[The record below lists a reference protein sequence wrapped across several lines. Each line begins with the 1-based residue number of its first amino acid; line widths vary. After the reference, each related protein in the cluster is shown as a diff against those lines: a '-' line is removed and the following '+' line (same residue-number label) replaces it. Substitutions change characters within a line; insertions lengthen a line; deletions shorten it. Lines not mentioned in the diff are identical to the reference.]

1 MARGIPF
8 SRGTVTAIVVARG
21 MTPQLGWLL
30 YAQTGQS
37 PVVDNLIVCDVRAP
51 RTSPLASGQVVVA
64 EDLPENALLVSVGR
78 ARNISDALAKATKDH
93 SALQLITASD
103 WLWILHDDCLPAD
116 TCLEGQLAA
125 TEAGASIGAVTPKV
139 FRADGTL
146 AEVGIHATASGRRV
160 PLVLDG
166 EIDQGQYDGVTDVL
180 AGGSAGLLVASSA
193 FNQVG
198 GLDRAL
204 GPYNEGLELC
214 WRLHR
219 AGHRVVAAPKAHLT
233 HLQVSSPQNLRRA
246 SALRARRSS
255 EFYFATLIANPL
267 LLIVQALL
275 SLLWIPLSCLAL
287 LLSARPRAAYARFFA
302 WLGLFAHIP
311 HIVAARA
318 RHARCASQPRSSLRP
333 LLTGRFDA
341 SRIRRTHRSAHVIE
355 EQASWKDSLLE
366 RRSNDL
372 TTRVVT
378 TLALFLLSLWVYRSD
393 LGSVNGGAWLN
404 LPDRFA
410 DLWTYAW
417 SGWLP
422 SGDGSAHAV
431 DPLVQL
437 LSVVSAPLALLGIA
451 PTVLLYVF
459 LVLSPAWA
467 AWNMDVLSMRL
478 TSSRSLRVAL
488 MCLWASLPS
497 ALFAMTSGRLASLA
511 VHVFM
516 PLWVALLLSLPRD
529 RHVIVR
535 RRWTCAAIVGLII
548 TAAYPLL
555 GVCALVLFSR
565 NLNRATAT
573 LPALLL
579 CLPFFVDAIAWRA
592 WPAILAPAEAA
603 VSYERAPLGLGAW
616 GIPEASSAAW
626 LGICVLLL
634 LCLWLVT
641 LLSVG
646 RFLLHSRGSSFF
658 PASLP
663 TLVGIALVS
672 GVGALALSYVPV
684 DSVNNLHFA
693 WGGPLLSVQALALI
707 CASLL
712 CAKGTENEGKIVRAG
727 WKLVAC
733 IGLIPLLFMAANPWF
748 EVLPSAQWS
757 ARSTSEQIPLVSR
770 YAQNSSREARVLVLN
785 VGADGDLDARI
796 WRGAGSQW
804 TEHSTVA
811 SWVALHDRM
820 NNTSDPARVELG
832 ETIATLVSFPDDSS
846 SKRLA
851 LHGVDT
857 IIVHSQGPAA
867 SSITQTLDRAPGIEK
882 IGETEA
888 GSAWRVRP
896 DGRKPARLC
905 LASGSVDSQC
915 EELASGV
922 IGARTH
928 VSGPGVLRLAER
940 QNSHWVATLNGQHLD
955 QIEATNQWGTAFSL
969 PSEGELVLNYRSN
982 WVLAWK
988 TGCAL
993 TAAVMLCGLLR
1004 GRKDVVD
1011 DGE

>member
-8 SRGTVTAIVVARG
+8 SRGTVAAIVVARG
-21 MTPQLGWLL
+21 MSPELRSLL
-30 YAQTGQS
+30 DALAAQS
-37 PVVDNLIVCDVRAP
+37 RAVNHLIVCDVRAP

-64 EDLPENALLVSVGR
+64 EDLPDNALLISVGR
-78 ARNISDALAKATKDH
+78 ARNISDALAQASKDH
-93 SALQLITASD
+93 AASQVITASD

-116 TCLEGQLAA
+116 TCLEEQLAA

-233 HLQVSSPQNLRRA
+233 HQQVSSPQNLRRA
-246 SALRARRSS
+246 SALLARRSS

-267 LLIVQALL
+267 LLVVQALL

-355 EQASWKDSLLE
+355 EQASWKDSVLE

-404 LPDRFA
+404 LPDRFL
-410 DLWTYAW
+410 DLWSYAW

-437 LSVVSAPLALLGIA
+437 LSVVSASLALLGIA

-573 LPALLL
+573 FPALLL

-592 WPAILAPAEAA
+592 WPALLAPAEAA
-603 VSYERAPLGLGAW
+603 ASYERAPFGLGAW
-616 GIPEASSAAW
+616 GIPAASSAAW

-646 RFLLHSRGSSFF
+646 RFLLNSRGSSFF

-663 TLVGIALVS
+663 ALVGIALVS

-684 DSVNNLHFA
+684 DSANNLHFA

-712 CAKGTENEGKIVRAG
+712 CAKGTENEGRTVRAG
-727 WKLVAC
+727 WKLLAC
-733 IGLIPLLFMAANPWF
+733 IGLIPLLFMAANPWL

-785 VGADGDLDARI
+785 LGADGDLDARI

-811 SWVALHDRM
+811 AWVVLHDRM

-832 ETIATLVSFPDDSS
+832 ETIATLVSFPDDSA

-905 LASGSVDSQC
+905 LASESADSQC

-955 QIEATNQWGTAFSL
+955 QTEATNQWGTAFLL

>member
-8 SRGTVTAIVVARG
+8 SRGTVAAIVVARG
-21 MTPQLGWLL
+21 MSPELRSLL
-30 YAQTGQS
+30 DALAAQS
-37 PVVDNLIVCDVRAP
+37 RVVDHLIVCDVRAR
-51 RTSPLASGQVVVA
+51 RTSPLTSGQVVVA
-64 EDLPENALLVSVGR
+64 EDLPDNALLISVGR
-78 ARNISDALAKATKDH
+78 ARNISDALAKASKDH
-93 SALQLITASD
+93 AASQLITASD

-116 TCLEGQLAA
+116 TCLEEQLAA

-180 AGGSAGLLVASSA
+180 AGGSSGLLVASSA

-267 LLIVQALL
+267 LLIVQALV

-378 TLALFLLSLWVYRSD
+378 TLALFLLSLWVYRYD

-478 TSSRSLRVAL
+478 TSKRSLRVAL

-555 GVCALVLFSR
+555 GVCAFVLFSR

-573 LPALLL
+573 FPALLL
-579 CLPFFVDAIAWRA
+579 CLPFFVDAIFWRA
-592 WPAILAPAEAA
+592 WPALLAPAEAA
-603 VSYERAPLGLGAW
+603 ASYERAPFGLGAW
-616 GIPEASSAAW
+616 GIPAASSAAW

-641 LLSVG
+641 LLSFG
-646 RFLLHSRGSSFF
+646 RFLLHSRGFSFF

-663 TLVGIALVS
+663 ALVGIALVS
-672 GVGALALSYVPV
+672 GVGALALSYAPV
-684 DSVNNLHFA
+684 DSANNLHFA

-712 CAKGTENEGKIVRAG
+712 CVKGTENEGKIVRAG

-733 IGLIPLLFMAANPWF
+733 VGLIPLLFMAANPWL
-748 EVLPSAQWS
+748 EVPPSAQWS

-804 TEHSTVA
+804 TEHSAVA
-811 SWVALHDRM
+811 SWVVLHDRM
-820 NNTSDPARVELG
+820 NNTSDPARVEFG
-832 ETIATLVSFPDDSS
+832 ETIATLVSFPDDSA

-857 IIVHSQGPAA
+857 IIVRSRGPAA

-905 LASGSVDSQC
+905 LASESADSQC

-955 QIEATNQWGTAFSL
+955 QTEATNQWGTAFSL
-969 PSEGELVLNYRSN
+969 PSEGQLVLNYRSN

-993 TAAVMLCGLLR
+993 TAAVMLGGLLR

-1011 DGE
+1011 GGE

>member
-21 MTPQLGWLL
+21 MTPELRSLL
-30 YAQTGQS
+30 DALAAQS
-37 PVVDNLIVCDVRAP
+37 RVVDHLIVCDVRAP

-64 EDLPENALLVSVGR
+64 EDLPDNALLISVGR
-78 ARNISDALAKATKDH
+78 ARNISDALAKASKDH
-93 SALQLITASD
+93 ASSQVITASD

-116 TCLEGQLAA
+116 TCLEEQLAA

-139 FRADGTL
+139 FRADATL

-233 HLQVSSPQNLRRA
+233 HQQVSSPQNLRRA

-255 EFYFATLIANPL
+255 EFYFAALIANPL
-267 LLIVQALL
+267 LLIVQALV

-372 TTRVVT
+372 TPRVVT
-378 TLALFLLSLWVYRSD
+378 TLALFFLSLWVYRSD

-437 LSVVSAPLALLGIA
+437 LSVVNAPLALLGIA

-511 VHVFM
+511 VHVFT

-535 RRWTCAAIVGLII
+535 RRWTCAAIVGLIV

-565 NLNRATAT
+565 SLNRATAT
-573 LPALLL
+573 LPGLLL

-592 WPAILAPAEAA
+592 WPALLAPAEAA
-603 VSYERAPLGLGAW
+603 ASYERAPFGLGAW
-616 GIPEASSAAW
+616 GMPAASSATW
-626 LGICVLLL
+626 LGVCALLL
-634 LCLWLVT
+634 LSLWLVT

-663 TLVGIALVS
+663 ALVGIALVS
-672 GVGALALSYVPV
+672 GIGALALSYVPV
-684 DSVNNLHFA
+684 DSAHSPVFA

-707 CASLL
+707 CALLL
-712 CAKGTENEGKIVRAG
+712 CVKDVEKEGKITRTG

-733 IGLIPLLFMAANPWF
+733 VGLIPLLSMAASPWL

-757 ARSTSEQIPLVSR
+757 ARSTGEQVPLVSR

-785 VGADGDLDARI
+785 VGADGDLDARL
-796 WRGAGSQW
+796 WRGAGPQW
-804 TEHSTVA
+804 SEHSSVA

-820 NNTSDPARVELG
+820 NNTSDPARSELG
-832 ETIATLVSFPDDSS
+832 ETIATLVSFPDDSAS
-846 SKRLA
+846 QRLA
-851 LHGVDT
+851 LHGIDT
-857 IIVHSQGPAA
+857 IIVHSGGPAA
-867 SSITQTLDRAPGIEK
+867 PSITQTLDRAPGIEK

-905 LASGSVDSQC
+905 LASESVDSQC

-940 QNSHWVATLNGQHLD
+940 QNSHWVATLNGQRLN
-955 QIEATNQWGTAFSL
+955 QTEATNQWGTAFSL

-982 WVLAWK
+982 WILAWK
-988 TGCAL
+988 AACAL
-993 TAAVMLCGLLR
+993 AAAVMLCGLLR

>member
-8 SRGTVTAIVVARG
+8 SRGTVAAIVVARG
-21 MTPQLGWLL
+21 MSPELRSLL
-30 YAQTGQS
+30 DALAAQS
-37 PVVDNLIVCDVRAP
+37 RVVDHLIVCDVRAP
-51 RTSPLASGQVVVA
+51 RTSPLTSGQVVVA
-64 EDLPENALLVSVGR
+64 EDLPDNALLISVGR
-78 ARNISDALAKATKDH
+78 ARNISDALAKASKDH
-93 SALQLITASD
+93 AASQLITASD

-116 TCLEGQLAA
+116 TCLEEQLAA

-180 AGGSAGLLVASSA
+180 AGGSAGLLVASSV

-198 GLDRAL
+198 GFDRAL

-214 WRLHR
+214 WRIHR

-355 EQASWKDSLLE
+355 EQASWKESLLE

-378 TLALFLLSLWVYRSD
+378 TLALFLLSLWIYRSD

-478 TSSRSLRVAL
+478 TSKRSLRVAL
-488 MCLWASLPS
+488 MCLWATLPS

-535 RRWTCAAIVGLII
+535 RRWTCAAIVGLIL

-565 NLNRATAT
+565 NLNRATST

-592 WPAILAPAEAA
+592 WPALLAPAEAA

-811 SWVALHDRM
+811 SWVVLHDRM
-820 NNTSDPARVELG
+820 NNTSDPARVEFG
-832 ETIATLVSFPDDSS
+832 ETIATLVSFPDDSA

-905 LASGSVDSQC
+905 LASESVDSQC
-915 EELASGV
+915 EELASGA

-940 QNSHWVATLNGQHLD
+940 QNSHWVATLNGQQLE
-955 QIEATNQWGTAFSL
+955 QAEATNQWGTAFSL
-969 PSEGELVLNYRSN
+969 PSEGELVLSYRSN

-988 TGCAL
+988 AACAL
-993 TAAVMLCGLLR
+993 AAAVMLCGLLR

>member
-8 SRGTVTAIVVARG
+8 SRGTVAAIVVARG
-21 MTPQLGWLL
+21 MTPELRSLL
-30 YAQTGQS
+30 DALTAQS
-37 PVVDNLIVCDVRAP
+37 RAVDHLIVCDVRAP

-64 EDLPENALLVSVGR
+64 EDLPENALLISVGR

-93 SALQLITASD
+93 AASQVITASD

-116 TCLEGQLAA
+116 TCLREQLAA
-125 TEAGASIGAVTPKV
+125 TEAGASIAAVTPKV

-180 AGGSAGLLVASSA
+180 AGGSAGLLVASA
-193 FNQVG
+193 VFNQVG
-198 GLDRAL
+198 GFDRAL

-214 WRLHR
+214 WRIHR
-219 AGHRVVAAPKAHLT
+219 AGHRVVAAPNAHLT

-267 LLIVQALL
+267 LLIVQALA

-302 WLGLFAHIP
+302 WMGLFAHIP

-355 EQASWKDSLLE
+355 EQGSWKESLLE

-372 TTRVVT
+372 TPRVVT
-378 TLALFLLSLWVYRSD
+378 SLALVLLSLWIYRSD
-393 LGSVNGGAWLN
+393 LGSINGGAWLN
-404 LPDRFA
+404 LPDRFT

-437 LSVVSAPLALLGIA
+437 LSVLSAPLALFGIA
-451 PTVLLYVF
+451 PTALLYVF

-516 PLWVALLLSLPRD
+516 PLWVALILSLPRD

-535 RRWTCAAIVGLII
+535 RSWTCTAIVGLIV

-565 NLNRATAT
+565 SLSRATAA
-573 LPALLL
+573 LPGLLL
-579 CLPFFVDAIAWRA
+579 CLPFFVDAILWRA
-592 WPAILAPAEAA
+592 WPALLAPAEAA
-603 VSYERAPLGLGAW
+603 ASYERAPFGLGAW
-616 GIPEASSAAW
+616 GMPAASSAAW
-626 LGICVLLL
+626 LCVCALLL
-634 LCLWLVT
+634 LSLWLAT

-658 PASLP
+658 PVSLP
-663 TLVGIALVS
+663 ALVGIALVS
-672 GVGALALSYVPV
+672 GIGALALSYLPV
-684 DSVNNLHFA
+684 DSSNSPVFA

-707 CASLL
+707 CALLL
-712 CAKGTENEGKIVRAG
+712 CVKDVEKERKITRIG

-733 IGLIPLLFMAANPWF
+733 VGLIPLLSMAASPWL

-757 ARSTSEQIPLVSR
+757 ARSTTEQVPLVSR

-785 VGADGDLDARI
+785 VGADGDLDARL
-796 WRGAGSQW
+796 WRGAGPQW
-804 TEHSTVA
+804 SEHSSVA

-820 NNTSDPARVELG
+820 NNTSDPARSELG
-832 ETIATLVSFPDDSS
+832 ETIATLVSFPDDSAS
-846 SKRLA
+846 QRLA

-857 IIVHSQGPAA
+857 IIVHSGGPAA

-905 LASGSVDSQC
+905 LASESVDSQC

-928 VSGPGVLRLAER
+928 VFGPGVLRLAER
-940 QNSHWVATLNGQHLD
+940 QNSHWAATLNGQRLN
-955 QIEATNQWGTAFSL
+955 QTEATNQWGTAFSL

-982 WVLAWK
+982 WILAWK
-988 TGCAL
+988 AACAL
-993 TAAVMLCGLLR
+993 AAAVMLCGLLR

>member
-1 MARGIPF
+1 M
-8 SRGTVTAIVVARG
+8 
-21 MTPQLGWLL
+21 
-30 YAQTGQS
+30 
-37 PVVDNLIVCDVRAP
+37 
-51 RTSPLASGQVVVA
+51 
-64 EDLPENALLVSVGR
+64 
-78 ARNISDALAKATKDH
+78 
-93 SALQLITASD
+93 
-103 WLWILHDDCLPAD
+103 
-116 TCLEGQLAA
+116 
-125 TEAGASIGAVTPKV
+125 
-139 FRADGTL
+139 
-146 AEVGIHATASGRRV
+146 
-160 PLVLDG
+160 
-166 EIDQGQYDGVTDVL
+166 
-180 AGGSAGLLVASSA
+180 
-193 FNQVG
+193 
-198 GLDRAL
+198 
-204 GPYNEGLELC
+204 
-214 WRLHR
+214 
-219 AGHRVVAAPKAHLT
+219 
-233 HLQVSSPQNLRRA
+233 
-246 SALRARRSS
+246 
-255 EFYFATLIANPL
+255 
-267 LLIVQALL
+267 
-275 SLLWIPLSCLAL
+275 
-287 LLSARPRAAYARFFA
+287 
-302 WLGLFAHIP
+302 
-311 HIVAARA
+311 
-318 RHARCASQPRSSLRP
+318 
-333 LLTGRFDA
+333 
-341 SRIRRTHRSAHVIE
+341 
-355 EQASWKDSLLE
+355 
-366 RRSNDL
+366 
-372 TTRVVT
+372 
-378 TLALFLLSLWVYRSD
+378 
-393 LGSVNGGAWLN
+393 
-404 LPDRFA
+404 
-410 DLWTYAW
+410 
-417 SGWLP
+417 
-422 SGDGSAHAV
+422 
-431 DPLVQL
+431 
-437 LSVVSAPLALLGIA
+437 
-451 PTVLLYVF
+451 
-459 LVLSPAWA
+459 
-467 AWNMDVLSMRL
+467 
-478 TSSRSLRVAL
+478 
-488 MCLWASLPS
+488 
-497 ALFAMTSGRLASLA
+497 
-511 VHVFM
+511 
-516 PLWVALLLSLPRD
+516 
-529 RHVIVR
+529 
-535 RRWTCAAIVGLII
+535 
-548 TAAYPLL
+548 
-555 GVCALVLFSR
+555 LFSR

-592 WPAILAPAEAA
+592 WPALLAPAEAA
-603 VSYERAPLGLGAW
+603 ASYERVPFGLGAW
-616 GIPEASSAAW
+616 GIPAASSAAW

-663 TLVGIALVS
+663 ALVGIALVS

-684 DSVNNLHFA
+684 DSANNLHFA

-712 CAKGTENEGKIVRAG
+712 CAKGTENEGRIVRAG

-796 WRGAGSQW
+796 WRGAGPQW

-832 ETIATLVSFPDDSS
+832 ETIATLVSFPDDSA

-905 LASGSVDSQC
+905 LASESADSQC

-955 QIEATNQWGTAFSL
+955 QTEATNQWGTAFSL

-982 WVLAWK
+982 WFRAWK

-993 TAAVMLCGLLR
+993 TAAAMLCGLLR

>member
-8 SRGTVTAIVVARG
+8 SRGTVAAIVVARG
-21 MTPQLGWLL
+21 MSPELRSLL
-30 YAQTGQS
+30 DALAAQS
-37 PVVDNLIVCDVRAP
+37 RVVDHLIVCDVRAP
-51 RTSPLASGQVVVA
+51 RTSPLTSGQVVVA
-64 EDLPENALLVSVGR
+64 EDLPDNSLLISVGR
-78 ARNISDALAKATKDH
+78 ARNISDALAKASKDH
-93 SALQLITASD
+93 AASQVITASD
-103 WLWILHDDCLPAD
+103 WLWILHDDCLPAN
-116 TCLEGQLAA
+116 TCLEEQLAA
-125 TEAGASIGAVTPKV
+125 TEAGASIAAVTPKV

-180 AGGSAGLLVASSA
+180 AGGSAGLLVASSV

-198 GLDRAL
+198 GFDRAL

-214 WRLHR
+214 WRIHR
-219 AGHRVVAAPKAHLT
+219 AGHRVVAAPNAHLT
-233 HLQVSSPQNLRRA
+233 HLQVSSPQNLRRV

-267 LLIVQALL
+267 LLIVQALA

-366 RRSNDL
+366 RRSSDL
-372 TTRVVT
+372 APRVVT
-378 TLALFLLSLWVYRSD
+378 SLALFLLSLWIYRSD
-393 LGSVNGGAWLN
+393 LGSINGGAWLN
-404 LPDRFA
+404 LPDRFT

-437 LSVVSAPLALLGIA
+437 LSVLSAPLALFGIA

-459 LVLSPAWA
+459 LILSPAWA

-497 ALFAMTSGRLASLA
+497 ALFAMRSL
-511 VHVFM
+511 
-516 PLWVALLLSLPRD
+516 S
-529 RHVIVR
+529 
-535 RRWTCAAIVGLII
+535 
-548 TAAYPLL
+548 
-555 GVCALVLFSR
+555 
-565 NLNRATAT
+565 RATAA
-573 LPALLL
+573 LPGLLL
-579 CLPFFVDAIAWRA
+579 CLPFFVDAILWRA
-592 WPAILAPAEAA
+592 WPALLAPAEAA
-603 VSYERAPLGLGAW
+603 ASYERAPFGLGAW
-616 GIPEASSAAW
+616 GIPAASSAAW
-626 LGICVLLL
+626 LGVCALLL
-634 LCLWLVT
+634 LSLWLVT
-641 LLSVG
+641 LLSIG
-646 RFLLHSRGSSFF
+646 RFLLHSRGSSLF
-658 PASLP
+658 PLSLP
-663 TLVGIALVS
+663 ALVGIALVS
-672 GVGALALSYVPV
+672 GIGALALSYVPV
-684 DSVNNLHFA
+684 DSAHSPVFA

-707 CASLL
+707 CALLL
-712 CAKGTENEGKIVRAG
+712 CVKDIEKEGKITRTG

-733 IGLIPLLFMAANPWF
+733 VGLIPLLSMAASPWL

-757 ARSTSEQIPLVSR
+757 ARSTGEQVPLVSR

-785 VGADGDLDARI
+785 VGADGDLDARLL
-796 WRGAGSQW
+796 RGAGPQW
-804 TEHSTVA
+804 SEHSSVA
-811 SWVALHDRM
+811 SWAALRDRM
-820 NNTSDPARVELG
+820 NNISDPARSELG
-832 ETIATLVSFPDDSS
+832 ETIATLVSFPDDSAS
-846 SKRLA
+846 QRLA
-851 LHGVDT
+851 LHGIDT
-857 IIVHSQGPAA
+857 IIVHSGGPAA
-867 SSITQTLDRAPGIEK
+867 PSITQTLDRAPGIEK

-905 LASGSVDSQC
+905 FASESADSQC
-915 EELASGV
+915 EELASGA
-922 IGARTH
+922 IGARTR

-940 QNSHWVATLNGQHLD
+940 QNSHWVATLNGQRLN
-955 QIEATNQWGTAFSL
+955 QTEATNQWGTAFSL

-988 TGCAL
+988 VVCAL
-993 TAAVMLCGLLR
+993 AAAVMLCGLLR

>member
-1 MARGIPF
+1 MARSIPF
-8 SRGTVTAIVVARG
+8 SRGTVAAIVVARG
-21 MTPQLGWLL
+21 MSPELRSLL
-30 YAQTGQS
+30 DALATQS
-37 PVVDNLIVCDVRAP
+37 RVVDHLIVCDVRAP

-64 EDLPENALLVSVGR
+64 EDLPENALLISVGR

-93 SALQLITASD
+93 AASQVMTASD
-103 WLWILHDDCLPAD
+103 WLWILHDDCLPAN
-116 TCLEGQLAA
+116 TCLEEQLAA
-125 TEAGASIGAVTPKV
+125 TEAGASIAAVTPKV

-180 AGGSAGLLVASSA
+180 AGGSAGLLVASSV

-198 GLDRAL
+198 GFDRAL

-214 WRLHR
+214 WRIHR
-219 AGHRVVAAPKAHLT
+219 AGHRVVAAPNAHLT

-267 LLIVQALL
+267 LLIVQALV

-372 TTRVVT
+372 APRFVT
-378 TLALFLLSLWVYRSD
+378 TLALFFLSLWVYRSD

-451 PTVLLYVF
+451 PTALLYVF

-592 WPAILAPAEAA
+592 WPALLAPAEAA
-603 VSYERAPLGLGAW
+603 ASYERAPFGLGAW
-616 GIPEASSAAW
+616 GIPVASSAAW
-626 LGICVLLL
+626 LGIGVLLL

-646 RFLLHSRGSSFF
+646 RFLLHSRGSSYF

-663 TLVGIALVS
+663 ALVGIALVS

-707 CASLL
+707 SASLL

-733 IGLIPLLFMAANPWF
+733 VGLIPLLFMAANPWF

-796 WRGAGSQW
+796 WRGAGPQW

-811 SWVALHDRM
+811 SWVVLHDRM
-820 NNTSDPARVELG
+820 NNISDPARSELG
-832 ETIATLVSFPDDSS
+832 ETIATLVSFPDDSA

-905 LASGSVDSQC
+905 LASESADSPC

-955 QIEATNQWGTAFSL
+955 QTGATNQWGTAFSL

-988 TGCAL
+988 AACAL

>member
-8 SRGTVTAIVVARG
+8 SRGTVAAIVVARG
-21 MTPQLGWLL
+21 MSPELRSLL
-30 YAQTGQS
+30 DALAAQS
-37 PVVDNLIVCDVRAP
+37 RVVDHLIVCDVRAP

-116 TCLEGQLAA
+116 TCLEEQLAA

-478 TSSRSLRVAL
+478 TSKHSLRVAL

-555 GVCALVLFSR
+555 GVCAFVLFSR

-573 LPALLL
+573 FPALLL
-579 CLPFFVDAIAWRA
+579 CLPFFVDAIFWRA
-592 WPAILAPAEAA
+592 WPALLAPAEAA
-603 VSYERAPLGLGAW
+603 ASYERAPFGLGAW
-616 GIPEASSAAW
+616 GIPAASSAAW

-641 LLSVG
+641 LLSFG
-646 RFLLHSRGSSFF
+646 RFLLHSRGFSFF

-663 TLVGIALVS
+663 ALVGIALVS
-672 GVGALALSYVPV
+672 GVGALALSYAPV
-684 DSVNNLHFA
+684 DSANNLHFA

-712 CAKGTENEGKIVRAG
+712 CVKGTENEGKIVRAG

-733 IGLIPLLFMAANPWF
+733 VGLIPLLFMAANPWL

-796 WRGAGSQW
+796 WRGAGPQW
-804 TEHSTVA
+804 TEHSAVA
-811 SWVALHDRM
+811 SWVVLHDRM
-820 NNTSDPARVELG
+820 NNTSDPARVEFG
-832 ETIATLVSFPDDSS
+832 ETIATLVSFPDDSA

-857 IIVHSQGPAA
+857 IIVRSRGPAA

-955 QIEATNQWGTAFSL
+955 QTEATNQWGTAFSL

-993 TAAVMLCGLLR
+993 TAAVMLGGLLR

>member
-8 SRGTVTAIVVARG
+8 SRGTVAAIVVARG
-21 MTPQLGWLL
+21 MSPELRSLL
-30 YAQTGQS
+30 DALAAQS
-37 PVVDNLIVCDVRAP
+37 RVVDHLIVCDVRAP

-116 TCLEGQLAA
+116 TCLEEQLAA

-478 TSSRSLRVAL
+478 TSKRSLRVAL

-555 GVCALVLFSR
+555 GVCAFVLFSR

-573 LPALLL
+573 FPALLL
-579 CLPFFVDAIAWRA
+579 CLPFFVDAIFWRA
-592 WPAILAPAEAA
+592 WPALLAPAEAA
-603 VSYERAPLGLGAW
+603 ASYERAPFGLGAW
-616 GIPEASSAAW
+616 GIPAASSAAW

-641 LLSVG
+641 LLSFG
-646 RFLLHSRGSSFF
+646 RFLLHSRGFSFF

-663 TLVGIALVS
+663 ALVGIALVS
-672 GVGALALSYVPV
+672 GVGALALSYAPV
-684 DSVNNLHFA
+684 DSANNLHFA

-712 CAKGTENEGKIVRAG
+712 CVKGTENEGKIVRAG

-733 IGLIPLLFMAANPWF
+733 VGLIPLLFMAANPWL

-796 WRGAGSQW
+796 WRGAGPQW
-804 TEHSTVA
+804 TEHSAVA
-811 SWVALHDRM
+811 SWVVLHDRM
-820 NNTSDPARVELG
+820 NNTSDPARVEFG
-832 ETIATLVSFPDDSS
+832 ETIATLVSFPDDSA

-857 IIVHSQGPAA
+857 IIVRSRGPAA

-955 QIEATNQWGTAFSL
+955 QTEATNQWGTAFSL

-993 TAAVMLCGLLR
+993 TAAVMLGGLLR

>member
-1 MARGIPF
+1 MA
-8 SRGTVTAIVVARG
+8 
-21 MTPQLGWLL
+21 
-30 YAQTGQS
+30 
-37 PVVDNLIVCDVRAP
+37 
-51 RTSPLASGQVVVA
+51 
-64 EDLPENALLVSVGR
+64 
-78 ARNISDALAKATKDH
+78 
-93 SALQLITASD
+93 SA
-103 WLWILHDDCLPAD
+103 
-116 TCLEGQLAA
+116 
-125 TEAGASIGAVTPKV
+125 V
-139 FRADGTL
+139 
-146 AEVGIHATASGRRV
+146 
-160 PLVLDG
+160 
-166 EIDQGQYDGVTDVL
+166 
-180 AGGSAGLLVASSA
+180 

-198 GLDRAL
+198 GFDRAL

-214 WRLHR
+214 WRIHR
-219 AGHRVVAAPKAHLT
+219 AGHRVVAAPNAHLT

-267 LLIVQALL
+267 LLIVQALA

-355 EQASWKDSLLE
+355 EQASWKDSFLE

-372 TTRVVT
+372 TPRVVT
-378 TLALFLLSLWVYRSD
+378 SFALFLLSLWIYRSD
-393 LGSVNGGAWLN
+393 LGAINRGAWLN
-404 LPDRFA
+404 LPDRFT

-437 LSVVSAPLALLGIA
+437 LSVLSAPLALFGIA

-516 PLWVALLLSLPRD
+516 PLWVALILSLPRD
-529 RHVIVR
+529 RHAILR
-535 RRWTCAAIVGLII
+535 RGWTCAAIVGLIL

-565 NLNRATAT
+565 SLSRATAA
-573 LPALLL
+573 LPGLLL
-579 CLPFFVDAIAWRA
+579 CLPFFVDAILWRA
-592 WPAILAPAEAA
+592 WPALLAPAEAA
-603 VSYERAPLGLGAW
+603 ASYERAPFGLGAW
-616 GIPEASSAAW
+616 GMPAASSAAW
-626 LGICVLLL
+626 LCVCALLL
-634 LCLWLVT
+634 LCLWLAT

-811 SWVALHDRM
+811 SWVVLHDRM
-820 NNTSDPARVELG
+820 NNTSDPARVEFG
-832 ETIATLVSFPDDSS
+832 ETIATLVSFPDDSA

-905 LASGSVDSQC
+905 FASGSVESQC

-955 QIEATNQWGTAFSL
+955 QTEATNQWGTAFSL

>member
-21 MTPQLGWLL
+21 MTPELRSLL
-30 YAQTGQS
+30 DALAAQS
-37 PVVDNLIVCDVRAP
+37 RVVDHLIVCDVRAP

-93 SALQLITASD
+93 AASQLITASD

-116 TCLEGQLAA
+116 TCLEEQLAA

-219 AGHRVVAAPKAHLT
+219 GGHRVVAAPKAHLT

-267 LLIVQALL
+267 LLIVQALA

-355 EQASWKDSLLE
+355 EQASWKESLLE
-366 RRSNDL
+366 RRGNDL
-372 TTRVVT
+372 TPRVVT

-497 ALFAMTSGRLASLA
+497 ALFAMISGRLASLA

-529 RHVIVR
+529 RHAIVR

-663 TLVGIALVS
+663 ALVGIALVS
-672 GVGALALSYVPV
+672 GVGALALSYAPV
-684 DSVNNLHFA
+684 DSANNLHFA

-712 CAKGTENEGKIVRAG
+712 CVKGTENEGKIVRAG

-733 IGLIPLLFMAANPWF
+733 VGLIPLLFMAANPWL

>member
-8 SRGTVTAIVVARG
+8 SRGTVAAIVVARG
-21 MTPQLGWLL
+21 MTPELRSLL
-30 YAQTGQS
+30 DALTAQS
-37 PVVDNLIVCDVRAP
+37 RAVDHLIVCDVRAP

-64 EDLPENALLVSVGR
+64 EDLPDNALLISVGR
-78 ARNISDALAKATKDH
+78 ARNISDALAQASKDH
-93 SALQLITASD
+93 AASQLITASD

-116 TCLEGQLAA
+116 TCLEEQLAA
-125 TEAGASIGAVTPKV
+125 TEAGASIAAVTPKV

-267 LLIVQALL
+267 LLIVQALV

-355 EQASWKDSLLE
+355 EQASWKESLLE

-378 TLALFLLSLWVYRSD
+378 TLALFLLSLWIYRSD

-410 DLWTYAW
+410 DLWAYAW

-478 TSSRSLRVAL
+478 TSKRSLRVAL

-573 LPALLL
+573 FPALLL
-579 CLPFFVDAIAWRA
+579 CLPFFVDAIFWRA
-592 WPAILAPAEAA
+592 WPALLAPAEAA
-603 VSYERAPLGLGAW
+603 ASYERAPFGLGAW
-616 GIPEASSAAW
+616 GIPAASSAAW

-663 TLVGIALVS
+663 ALVGIALVS

-684 DSVNNLHFA
+684 DSANNLHFA

-712 CAKGTENEGKIVRAG
+712 CAKGTENEGRIVRAG

-796 WRGAGSQW
+796 WRGAGPQW

-832 ETIATLVSFPDDSS
+832 ETIATLVSFPDDSA

-905 LASGSVDSQC
+905 LASESADSQC

-955 QIEATNQWGTAFSL
+955 QTEATNQWGTAFSL

-993 TAAVMLCGLLR
+993 TATAMLCGLLR

>member
-8 SRGTVTAIVVARG
+8 SRGTVAAIVVARG
-21 MTPQLGWLL
+21 MTPELRLL
-30 YAQTGQS
+30 LDALTAQS
-37 PVVDNLIVCDVRAP
+37 RAVDHLIVCDVRAP
-51 RTSPLASGQVVVA
+51 RTSPLASGQVVIA
-64 EDLPENALLVSVGR
+64 EDLPENALLISVGR
-78 ARNISDALAKATKDH
+78 VRNISDALAKASKDH
-93 SALQLITASD
+93 AASQVMTASD
-103 WLWILHDDCLPAD
+103 WLWILHDDCLPAN
-116 TCLEGQLAA
+116 TCLEEQLAA
-125 TEAGASIGAVTPKV
+125 TEAGASIAAVTPKV

-180 AGGSAGLLVASSA
+180 AGGSAGLLVASSV
-193 FNQVG
+193 FNQVAG
-198 GLDRAL
+198 FDRAL

-214 WRLHR
+214 WRIHR
-219 AGHRVVAAPKAHLT
+219 AGHRVVAAPNAHLT

-267 LLIVQALL
+267 LLIVQALA

-311 HIVAARA
+311 HIVLAR
-318 RHARCASQPRSSLRP
+318 L
-333 LLTGRFDA
+333 DA

-355 EQASWKDSLLE
+355 EQASWKDSFLE
-366 RRSNDL
+366 RRSSDL
-372 TTRVVT
+372 APRVVT
-378 TLALFLLSLWVYRSD
+378 SLALFLLSLWIYRSD
-393 LGSVNGGAWLN
+393 LGSINGGAWLN
-404 LPDRFA
+404 LPDRFT

-437 LSVVSAPLALLGIA
+437 LSALSAPFALFGIA
-451 PTVLLYVF
+451 LTVLLYVF
-459 LVLSPAWA
+459 LILSPAWA

-516 PLWVALLLSLPRD
+516 PLWVALFLSLPRD

-535 RRWTCAAIVGLII
+535 RGWTCAAIVGLII

-565 NLNRATAT
+565 SLSRATAA
-573 LPALLL
+573 LPGLLL
-579 CLPFFVDAIAWRA
+579 CLPFFVDAILWRA
-592 WPAILAPAEAA
+592 WPALLAPAEAA
-603 VSYERAPLGLGAW
+603 ASYQRAPFGLGAW
-616 GIPEASSAAW
+616 GIPAASSAAW
-626 LGICVLLL
+626 LGVCALLL
-634 LCLWLVT
+634 LSLWLAT

-646 RFLLHSRGSSFF
+646 RFLLYSRGSSFF
-658 PASLP
+658 PVSLP
-663 TLVGIALVS
+663 VLVGIALVS
-672 GVGALALSYVPV
+672 GIGALALSYVPV
-684 DSVNNLHFA
+684 DSSNSPVFA

-707 CASLL
+707 CALLL
-712 CAKGTENEGKIVRAG
+712 CVKGIETEGKIVRTG

-733 IGLIPLLFMAANPWF
+733 VGLIPLLSMAVSPWF

-757 ARSTSEQIPLVSR
+757 ARSTSEQVPLVSR

-785 VGADGDLDARI
+785 VGADGDLDASL
-796 WRGAGSQW
+796 WRGAGPQW
-804 TEHSTVA
+804 SEHSSVA

-820 NNTSDPARVELG
+820 NNTSDPARSELG
-832 ETIATLVSFPDDSS
+832 ETIATLVSFPDDSAS
-846 SKRLA
+846 QRLA

-857 IIVHSQGPAA
+857 IIVHSGGPAA

-905 LASGSVDSQC
+905 LASESVDSQC

-928 VSGPGVLRLAER
+928 VFGPGVLRLAER
-940 QNSHWVATLNGQHLD
+940 QNSHWAATLNGQRLN
-955 QIEATNQWGTAFSL
+955 QTEATNQWGTAFSL

-982 WVLAWK
+982 WILAWK
-988 TGCAL
+988 AACAL
-993 TAAVMLCGLLR
+993 AAAVMLCGLLR

>member
-8 SRGTVTAIVVARG
+8 SRGTVAAIVVARG
-21 MTPQLGWLL
+21 MTPELRSLL
-30 YAQTGQS
+30 DALTAQS
-37 PVVDNLIVCDVRAP
+37 RAVDHLIVCDVRAP

-64 EDLPENALLVSVGR
+64 EDLPENALLISVGR

-93 SALQLITASD
+93 AASQVMTASD

-116 TCLEGQLAA
+116 TCLREQLAA
-125 TEAGASIGAVTPKV
+125 TEAGASIAAVTPKV

-180 AGGSAGLLVASSA
+180 AGGSAGLLVASA
-193 FNQVG
+193 VFNQVG
-198 GLDRAL
+198 GFDRAL

-214 WRLHR
+214 WRIHR
-219 AGHRVVAAPKAHLT
+219 AGHRVVAAPNAHLT

-267 LLIVQALL
+267 LLIVQALA

-355 EQASWKDSLLE
+355 EQASWKDSFLE

-372 TTRVVT
+372 TPRVVT
-378 TLALFLLSLWVYRSD
+378 SFALFLLSLWIYRSD
-393 LGSVNGGAWLN
+393 LGAINRGAWLN
-404 LPDRFA
+404 LPDRFT

-437 LSVVSAPLALLGIA
+437 LSVLSAPLALFGIA

-459 LVLSPAWA
+459 LVLSPVWA

-516 PLWVALLLSLPRD
+516 PLWVALILSLPRD
-529 RHVIVR
+529 RHAILR
-535 RRWTCAAIVGLII
+535 RGWTCAAIVGLII

-565 NLNRATAT
+565 SLSRATAA
-573 LPALLL
+573 LPGLLL
-579 CLPFFVDAIAWRA
+579 CLPFFVDAILWRA
-592 WPAILAPAEAA
+592 WPALLAPAEAA
-603 VSYERAPLGLGAW
+603 ASYERAPFGLGAW
-616 GIPEASSAAW
+616 GMPAASSAAW
-626 LGICVLLL
+626 LCVCALLL
-634 LCLWLVT
+634 LCLWLAT

-658 PASLP
+658 PVSLP
-663 TLVGIALVS
+663 ALVGIALVS
-672 GVGALALSYVPV
+672 GIGALALSYIPV
-684 DSVNNLHFA
+684 DSSNSPLFA

-707 CASLL
+707 CALLL
-712 CAKGTENEGKIVRAG
+712 CVKDNEKEGKITRTG

-733 IGLIPLLFMAANPWF
+733 VGLIPLLSMAASPWL

-757 ARSTSEQIPLVSR
+757 ARSTSEQVPLVSR

-785 VGADGDLDARI
+785 VGADGDLDARL
-796 WRGAGSQW
+796 WRGAGPQW
-804 TEHSTVA
+804 SEHSSVA
-811 SWVALHDRM
+811 SWAALRDRM
-820 NNTSDPARVELG
+820 NNISDPARSELG
-832 ETIATLVSFPDDSS
+832 ETIATLVSFPDDSAS
-846 SKRLA
+846 QRLA

-857 IIVHSQGPAA
+857 IIVHSGGPAA
-867 SSITQTLDRAPGIEK
+867 PSITQTLDRAPGIEK

-905 LASGSVDSQC
+905 FASESADSQC
-915 EELASGV
+915 EELASGA
-922 IGARTH
+922 IGARTR

-940 QNSHWVATLNGQHLD
+940 QNSHWVATLNGQRLN
-955 QIEATNQWGTAFSL
+955 QTEATNRWGTAFSL

-988 TGCAL
+988 VVCAL
-993 TAAVMLCGLLR
+993 AAAVMLCGLLR

>member
-21 MTPQLGWLL
+21 MTPELRSLL
-30 YAQTGQS
+30 DALAAQS
-37 PVVDNLIVCDVRAP
+37 RVVDHLIVCDVRAP

-93 SALQLITASD
+93 AASQLITASD

-116 TCLEGQLAA
+116 TCLEEQLAA

-219 AGHRVVAAPKAHLT
+219 GGHRVVAAPKAHLT

-267 LLIVQALL
+267 LLIVQALV

-333 LLTGRFDA
+333 LLTGRFEA

-372 TTRVVT
+372 TPRVVT
-378 TLALFLLSLWVYRSD
+378 TLALFLLSLWIYRSD

-555 GVCALVLFSR
+555 GICALVLFSR

-579 CLPFFVDAIAWRA
+579 CLPFSVDAIAWRA

-663 TLVGIALVS
+663 ALVGIALVS
-672 GVGALALSYVPV
+672 GVGALALSYAPV
-684 DSVNNLHFA
+684 DSANNLHFA

-712 CAKGTENEGKIVRAG
+712 CTKGTENEGKIVRAG

-733 IGLIPLLFMAANPWF
+733 VGLIPLLFMAANPWL

-955 QIEATNQWGTAFSL
+955 QTEATNQWGTAFSL

-993 TAAVMLCGLLR
+993 TAAVMLGGLLR

>member
-21 MTPQLGWLL
+21 MTPELRSLL
-30 YAQTGQS
+30 DALAAQS
-37 PVVDNLIVCDVRAP
+37 RVVDHLIVCDVRAP

-116 TCLEGQLAA
+116 TCLEEQLAA

>member
-8 SRGTVTAIVVARG
+8 SRGTVAAIVVARG
-21 MTPQLGWLL
+21 MSPELRSLL
-30 YAQTGQS
+30 DALATQS
-37 PVVDNLIVCDVRAP
+37 RAVDHLIVCDVRAP

-64 EDLPENALLVSVGR
+64 EDLPDNALLISVGR
-78 ARNISDALAKATKDH
+78 ARNISDALAKASKDH
-93 SALQLITASD
+93 AASQVITASD

-116 TCLEGQLAA
+116 TCLEEQLAA

-139 FRADGTL
+139 FCADGTL

-198 GLDRAL
+198 GFDRAL

-214 WRLHR
+214 WRIHR
-219 AGHRVVAAPKAHLT
+219 AGHRIVAAPNAHLT

-267 LLIVQALL
+267 LLIVQALA

-372 TTRVVT
+372 APRVVT
-378 TLALFLLSLWVYRSD
+378 SLALFLLSLWIYRSD
-393 LGSVNGGAWLN
+393 LGAINGGAWLN
-404 LPDRFA
+404 LPDRFT

-437 LSVVSAPLALLGIA
+437 LSVVSAPLALFGIA

-478 TSSRSLRVAL
+478 TSSRALRVAL

-529 RHVIVR
+529 RYVIVR
-535 RRWTCAAIVGLII
+535 RRWMCAAIVGLII

-573 LPALLL
+573 LPGLLL

-592 WPAILAPAEAA
+592 WPALLAPAEAA
-603 VSYERAPLGLGAW
+603 ASYERAPFGLGAW
-616 GIPEASSAAW
+616 GIPAASSAAW

-641 LLSVG
+641 LLSLG

-658 PASLP
+658 PLSLP
-663 TLVGIALVS
+663 ALVGIALVS
-672 GVGALALSYVPV
+672 GIGALSLSYVPV
-684 DSVNNLHFA
+684 DSAHSPVFA

-707 CASLL
+707 CALLL
-712 CAKGTENEGKIVRAG
+712 CVKDIEKEGKITRTA

-733 IGLIPLLFMAANPWF
+733 VGLIPLLSMAASPWL

-757 ARSTSEQIPLVSR
+757 ARSTGEQVPLVSR
-770 YAQNSSREARVLVLN
+770 YAQNSSRQARVLVLN
-785 VGADGDLDARI
+785 VGADGDLDARLL
-796 WRGAGSQW
+796 RGAGPQW
-804 TEHSTVA
+804 SEHSSVA
-811 SWVALHDRM
+811 SWAALRDRM
-820 NNTSDPARVELG
+820 NNISDPARSELG
-832 ETIATLVSFPDDSS
+832 ETIATLVSFPDDSAS
-846 SKRLA
+846 QRLA

-905 LASGSVDSQC
+905 LASESADSQC
-915 EELASGV
+915 EELTSGV
-922 IGARTH
+922 VGARTR

-940 QNSHWVATLNGQHLD
+940 QNSHWVATLNGQRLN
-955 QIEATNQWGTAFSL
+955 QTEATNQWGTAFSL
-969 PSEGELVLNYRSN
+969 PFEGELVLNYRSN

-988 TGCAL
+988 AACAL
-993 TAAVMLCGLLR
+993 AAAVMLCGLLR

>member
-8 SRGTVTAIVVARG
+8 SRGTVAAIVVARG
-21 MTPQLGWLL
+21 MTPELRSLL
-30 YAQTGQS
+30 DALAAQS
-37 PVVDNLIVCDVRAP
+37 RAVDHLIVCDVRAP

-64 EDLPENALLVSVGR
+64 EDLPENALLISVGR

-93 SALQLITASD
+93 AASQVITASD

-116 TCLEGQLAA
+116 TCLEEQLAA

-180 AGGSAGLLVASSA
+180 AGGSSGLLVASSA

-616 GIPEASSAAW
+616 GIPAASSAAW

-796 WRGAGSQW
+796 WRGAGPQW
-804 TEHSTVA
+804 TEHSAVA
-811 SWVALHDRM
+811 SWVVLHDRM
-820 NNTSDPARVELG
+820 NNTSDPARVEFG
-832 ETIATLVSFPDDSS
+832 ETIATLVSFPDDSA

-857 IIVHSQGPAA
+857 IIVRSRGPAA

-955 QIEATNQWGTAFSL
+955 QTEATNQWGTAFSL

-993 TAAVMLCGLLR
+993 TAAVMLGGLLR

>member
-8 SRGTVTAIVVARG
+8 SRGTVAAIVVARG
-21 MTPQLGWLL
+21 MTPELRSLL
-30 YAQTGQS
+30 DALTAQS
-37 PVVDNLIVCDVRAP
+37 RAVDHLIVCDVRAT
-51 RTSPLASGQVVVA
+51 RTSPLTSGQVVVA
-64 EDLPENALLVSVGR
+64 EDLPENALLIPVGR

-93 SALQLITASD
+93 AASQVMTASD
-103 WLWILHDDCLPAD
+103 WLWILHDDSLPAN
-116 TCLEGQLAA
+116 TCLEEQLAA
-125 TEAGASIGAVTPKV
+125 TEAGASIAAVTPKV

-180 AGGSAGLLVASSA
+180 AGGSAGLLVASSV

-198 GLDRAL
+198 GFDRAL

-214 WRLHR
+214 WRIHR
-219 AGHRVVAAPKAHLT
+219 AGHRVVAAPNAHLT

-267 LLIVQALL
+267 LLIVQALA

-287 LLSARPRAAYARFFA
+287 LFSARPRVAYARFFA

-366 RRSNDL
+366 RRSSDL
-372 TTRVVT
+372 APRVVT
-378 TLALFLLSLWVYRSD
+378 SFVLFLLSMWIYRSD
-393 LGSVNGGAWLN
+393 LGSINGGAWLN
-404 LPDRFA
+404 LPDRFS

-437 LSVVSAPLALLGIA
+437 LSVLSAPLALFGIA

-516 PLWVALLLSLPRD
+516 PLWVALILSLPRN

-535 RRWTCAAIVGLII
+535 RSWTCTAIVGLIV

-555 GVCALVLFSR
+555 GICALVLFSR
-565 NLNRATAT
+565 SLSRATAA
-573 LPALLL
+573 LPGLLL
-579 CLPFFVDAIAWRA
+579 CLPFFVDAILWRA
-592 WPAILAPAEAA
+592 WPALLAPAEAA
-603 VSYERAPLGLGAW
+603 ASYEHAPFGLGAW
-616 GIPEASSAAW
+616 GMPAASSAAW
-626 LGICVLLL
+626 LCVCALLL
-634 LCLWLVT
+634 LSLWLAT

-646 RFLLHSRGSSFF
+646 RFLLHSRGSSSF
-658 PASLP
+658 PVSLP
-663 TLVGIALVS
+663 ALVGIALVS
-672 GVGALALSYVPV
+672 GIGALALSYLPV
-684 DSVNNLHFA
+684 DSAHGPIFA

-707 CASLL
+707 CALLL
-712 CAKGTENEGKIVRAG
+712 CVKDNEKEGKITRTG

-733 IGLIPLLFMAANPWF
+733 VGLIPLLSMAASPWL

-757 ARSTSEQIPLVSR
+757 ARSTSEQVPLVSR

-785 VGADGDLDARI
+785 VGADGDLDARL
-796 WRGAGSQW
+796 WRGAGPQW
-804 TEHSTVA
+804 SEHSSVA
-811 SWVALHDRM
+811 SWAALRDRM
-820 NNTSDPARVELG
+820 NNISDPARSELG
-832 ETIATLVSFPDDSS
+832 ETIATLVSFPDDSAS
-846 SKRLA
+846 QRLA

-857 IIVHSQGPAA
+857 IIVHSGGPAA
-867 SSITQTLDRAPGIEK
+867 PSITQTLDRAPGIEK

-905 LASGSVDSQC
+905 FASESADSQC
-915 EELASGV
+915 EELASGA
-922 IGARTH
+922 IGARTR

-940 QNSHWVATLNGQHLD
+940 QNSHWVATLNGQRLN
-955 QIEATNQWGTAFSL
+955 QTEATNRWGTAFSL

-988 TGCAL
+988 VVCAL
-993 TAAVMLCGLLR
+993 AAAVMLCGLLR

>member
-8 SRGTVTAIVVARG
+8 SRGTVAAIVVARG
-21 MTPQLGWLL
+21 MTPELRSLL
-30 YAQTGQS
+30 DALTAQS
-37 PVVDNLIVCDVRAP
+37 RAVDHLIVCDVRAP

-64 EDLPENALLVSVGR
+64 EDLPENALLISVGR

-93 SALQLITASD
+93 AASQVMTASD
-103 WLWILHDDCLPAD
+103 WLWILHDDCLPAN
-116 TCLEGQLAA
+116 TCLEEQVAA
-125 TEAGASIGAVTPKV
+125 TEAGASIAAVTPKV

-160 PLVLDG
+160 PLILDG

-180 AGGSAGLLVASSA
+180 AGGSAGLLVASSV

-214 WRLHR
+214 WRIHR

-267 LLIVQALL
+267 LLIVQALA

-366 RRSNDL
+366 RRSSDL
-372 TTRVVT
+372 APRVVT
-378 TLALFLLSLWVYRSD
+378 SLALFLLSLWIYRSD
-393 LGSVNGGAWLN
+393 LGSINGGAWLN
-404 LPDRFA
+404 LPDRFT

-437 LSVVSAPLALLGIA
+437 LSVLSAPLALFGIA

-459 LVLSPAWA
+459 LVLTPAWA

-529 RHVIVR
+529 RHVIVH
-535 RRWTCAAIVGLII
+535 RRWTCVAIVGLII

-555 GVCALVLFSR
+555 GICALVLFSR
-565 NLNRATAT
+565 SLSRATAA
-573 LPALLL
+573 LPGLLL
-579 CLPFFVDAIAWRA
+579 CLPFFVDAILWRA
-592 WPAILAPAEAA
+592 WPALLAPAEAA
-603 VSYERAPLGLGAW
+603 ASYERASFGLGAW
-616 GIPEASSAAW
+616 GMPAASSAAW
-626 LGICVLLL
+626 LGVCALLL
-634 LCLWLVT
+634 LSLWLAT

-658 PASLP
+658 PVSLP
-663 TLVGIALVS
+663 ALVGIALVS
-672 GVGALALSYVPV
+672 GIGALALSYVPV
-684 DSVNNLHFA
+684 DSANSPVFA

-707 CASLL
+707 CALLL
-712 CAKGTENEGKIVRAG
+712 CVKDVEKEGKITRTG

-733 IGLIPLLFMAANPWF
+733 VGLIPFLSMAVSPWF

-757 ARSTSEQIPLVSR
+757 ARSASEQVPLVSR
-770 YAQNSSREARVLVLN
+770 YAQNSSRQARVLVLN

-796 WRGAGSQW
+796 WRGAGPQW
-804 TEHSTVA
+804 SEHSSVA

-820 NNTSDPARVELG
+820 NNTSDPARSELG
-832 ETIATLVSFPDDSS
+832 ETIATLVSFPDDSAS
-846 SKRLA
+846 QRLA

-857 IIVHSQGPAA
+857 IIVHSGGPAA

-905 LASGSVDSQC
+905 FASESADSQC
-915 EELASGV
+915 EELASGA

-940 QNSHWVATLNGQHLD
+940 QNSHWVATLNGQRLD
-955 QIEATNQWGTAFSL
+955 QTEATNQWGTAFSL

-988 TGCAL
+988 AACAL

>member
-8 SRGTVTAIVVARG
+8 SRGTVAAIVVARG
-21 MTPQLGWLL
+21 MTPELRSLL
-30 YAQTGQS
+30 DALAAQS
-37 PVVDNLIVCDVRAP
+37 RAVDHLIVCDVRAP

-64 EDLPENALLVSVGR
+64 EDLPDNALLISVGR
-78 ARNISDALAKATKDH
+78 ARNISDALAKASKDH
-93 SALQLITASD
+93 AALQLITASD

-116 TCLEGQLAA
+116 TCLEEQLAA

-139 FRADGTL
+139 FCADGTL

-198 GLDRAL
+198 GFDRAL

-214 WRLHR
+214 WRIHR
-219 AGHRVVAAPKAHLT
+219 AGHRIVAAPNAHLT

-267 LLIVQALL
+267 LLIVQALV

-459 LVLSPAWA
+459 LILSPAWA

-478 TSSRSLRVAL
+478 TSSRALRVAL

-529 RHVIVR
+529 RHAILR
-535 RRWTCAAIVGLII
+535 RGWTCAAIVGLII

-555 GVCALVLFSR
+555 GICALVLFSR
-565 NLNRATAT
+565 SLSRATAA
-573 LPALLL
+573 LPGLLL
-579 CLPFFVDAIAWRA
+579 CLPFFVDAILWRA
-592 WPAILAPAEAA
+592 WPALLAPAEAA
-603 VSYERAPLGLGAW
+603 ASYERAPFGLGAW
-616 GIPEASSAAW
+616 GIPAASSAAW
-626 LGICVLLL
+626 LGVCALLL
-634 LCLWLVT
+634 LSLWLVT
-641 LLSVG
+641 LLSIG
-646 RFLLHSRGSSFF
+646 RFLLHSRGSSLF
-658 PASLP
+658 PLSLP
-663 TLVGIALVS
+663 ALVGIALVS
-672 GVGALALSYVPV
+672 GIGALALSYVPV
-684 DSVNNLHFA
+684 DSAHSPVFA

-707 CASLL
+707 CALLL
-712 CAKGTENEGKIVRAG
+712 CVKGNEKEGKITRTG

-733 IGLIPLLFMAANPWF
+733 VGLIPLLSMAASPWL

-757 ARSTSEQIPLVSR
+757 ARSTGEQVPLVSR
-770 YAQNSSREARVLVLN
+770 YAQNSSRQARVLVLN
-785 VGADGDLDARI
+785 VGADGDLDARLL
-796 WRGAGSQW
+796 RGAGPQW
-804 TEHSTVA
+804 SEHSSVA
-811 SWVALHDRM
+811 SWAALRDRM
-820 NNTSDPARVELG
+820 NNISDPARVELG

-955 QIEATNQWGTAFSL
+955 QTEATNQWGTAFSL

>member
-8 SRGTVTAIVVARG
+8 SRGTVAAIVVARG
-21 MTPQLGWLL
+21 MTPELRSLL
-30 YAQTGQS
+30 DALTAQS
-37 PVVDNLIVCDVRAP
+37 RAIDHLIVCDVRAP

-64 EDLPENALLVSVGR
+64 EDLPENALLISVGR

-93 SALQLITASD
+93 AASQVMTASD
-103 WLWILHDDCLPAD
+103 WLWILHDDCLPAN
-116 TCLEGQLAA
+116 TCLEEQLAA
-125 TEAGASIGAVTPKV
+125 TEAGASIAAVTPKV

-180 AGGSAGLLVASSA
+180 AGGSAGLLVASSV

-214 WRLHR
+214 WRIHR
-219 AGHRVVAAPKAHLT
+219 AGHRIVAAPNAHLT

-267 LLIVQALL
+267 LLIVQALA

-341 SRIRRTHRSAHVIE
+341 SRIRRTHRSAHVID

-372 TTRVVT
+372 APRVVT
-378 TLALFLLSLWVYRSD
+378 SLALFLLSLWIYRSD
-393 LGSVNGGAWLN
+393 LGSINGGAWLN
-404 LPDRFA
+404 LPDRFT

-437 LSVVSAPLALLGIA
+437 LSVLSAPLALFGIT

-467 AWNMDVLSMRL
+467 TWNMDVLSMRL
-478 TSSRSLRVAL
+478 TSSRALRVAL

-529 RHVIVR
+529 RHVIMR

-555 GVCALVLFSR
+555 GICALVLFSR
-565 NLNRATAT
+565 SLNRATAL
-573 LPALLL
+573 LPGLLL
-579 CLPFFVDAIAWRA
+579 CLPFFVDAILWRA
-592 WPAILAPAEAA
+592 WPALLAPAEAA
-603 VSYERAPLGLGAW
+603 APYERAPLGLGAW

-663 TLVGIALVS
+663 ALVGIALVS
-672 GVGALALSYVPV
+672 GVGALALSYAPV
-684 DSVNNLHFA
+684 DSANNLHFA

-712 CAKGTENEGKIVRAG
+712 CVRGTENEGKIVRAG

-733 IGLIPLLFMAANPWF
+733 VGLIPLLFMAANPWL

-832 ETIATLVSFPDDSS
+832 ETIATLVSFPDDSAS
-846 SKRLA
+846 QRLA
-851 LHGVDT
+851 LHGIDT
-857 IIVHSQGPAA
+857 IIVHSRGPAA
-867 SSITQTLDRAPGIEK
+867 PSITQTLDRAPGIEK

>member
-1 MARGIPF
+1 MARSIPF
-8 SRGTVTAIVVARG
+8 SRGTVAAIVVARG
-21 MTPQLGWLL
+21 MSPELRSLL
-30 YAQTGQS
+30 DALATQS
-37 PVVDNLIVCDVRAP
+37 RVVDHLIVCDVRAP

-64 EDLPENALLVSVGR
+64 EDLPENALLISVGR

-93 SALQLITASD
+93 AASQVMTASD
-103 WLWILHDDCLPAD
+103 WLWILHDDCLPAN
-116 TCLEGQLAA
+116 TCLEEQLAA
-125 TEAGASIGAVTPKV
+125 TEAGASIAAVTPKV

-198 GLDRAL
+198 GFDRAL

-267 LLIVQALL
+267 LLIVQALV
-275 SLLWIPLSCLAL
+275 SLIWIPLSCLAL

-311 HIVAARA
+311 HILAARA
-318 RHARCASQPRSSLRP
+318 RHARSASQPRSSLRP

-355 EQASWKDSLLE
+355 EQTSWQDLLIE
-366 RRSNDL
+366 RRSSDL
-372 TTRVVT
+372 TPRVVT
-378 TLALFLLSLWVYRSD
+378 TLALFLLSLWIYRSD
-393 LGSVNGGAWLN
+393 LGSINGGAWLN
-404 LPDRFA
+404 LPDRFT

-437 LSVVSAPLALLGIA
+437 LSVLSAPLALFGIA

-459 LVLSPAWA
+459 LVLTPAWA

-529 RHVIVR
+529 RHVIVH
-535 RRWTCAAIVGLII
+535 RRWTCVAIVGLII

-555 GVCALVLFSR
+555 GICALVLFSR
-565 NLNRATAT
+565 SLSRATAA
-573 LPALLL
+573 LPGLLL
-579 CLPFFVDAIAWRA
+579 CLPFFVDAILWRA
-592 WPAILAPAEAA
+592 WPALLAPAEAA
-603 VSYERAPLGLGAW
+603 ASYERASFGLGAW
-616 GIPEASSAAW
+616 GMPAASSAAW
-626 LGICVLLL
+626 LGVCALLL
-634 LCLWLVT
+634 LSLWLAT

-658 PASLP
+658 PVSLP
-663 TLVGIALVS
+663 ALVGIALVS
-672 GVGALALSYVPV
+672 GIGALALSYVPV
-684 DSVNNLHFA
+684 DSANSPVFA

-707 CASLL
+707 CALLL
-712 CAKGTENEGKIVRAG
+712 CVKDVEKEGKITRTG

-733 IGLIPLLFMAANPWF
+733 VGLIPFLSMAVSPWF

-757 ARSTSEQIPLVSR
+757 ARSASEQVPLVSR
-770 YAQNSSREARVLVLN
+770 YAQNSSRQARVLVLN

-796 WRGAGSQW
+796 WRGAGPQW
-804 TEHSTVA
+804 SEHSSVA

-820 NNTSDPARVELG
+820 NNTSDPARSELG
-832 ETIATLVSFPDDSS
+832 ETIATLVSFPDDSAS
-846 SKRLA
+846 QRLA

-857 IIVHSQGPAA
+857 IIVHSGGPAA

-905 LASGSVDSQC
+905 FASESADSQC
-915 EELASGV
+915 EELASGA

-940 QNSHWVATLNGQHLD
+940 QNSHWVATLNGQRLD
-955 QIEATNQWGTAFSL
+955 QTEATNQWGTAFSL

-988 TGCAL
+988 AACAL

>member
-21 MTPQLGWLL
+21 MTPELRSLL
-30 YAQTGQS
+30 DALAAQS
-37 PVVDNLIVCDVRAP
+37 RVVDHLIVCDVRAP
-51 RTSPLASGQVVVA
+51 RTSPLTSGQVVVA
-64 EDLPENALLVSVGR
+64 EDLPDNALLISVGR
-78 ARNISDALAKATKDH
+78 ARNISDALAQASKDH
-93 SALQLITASD
+93 AASQLITASD

-116 TCLEGQLAA
+116 TCLEEQLAA
-125 TEAGASIGAVTPKV
+125 TEAGASIAAVTPKV

-219 AGHRVVAAPKAHLT
+219 GGHRVVAAPKAHLT

-372 TTRVVT
+372 TPRVVT
-378 TLALFLLSLWVYRSD
+378 TLALFLLSVWIYRLD
-393 LGSVNGGAWLN
+393 LGSINGGAWLN

-431 DPLVQL
+431 DPFVQL

-565 NLNRATAT
+565 DLNRATAT

-592 WPAILAPAEAA
+592 WPALLAPAEAA
-603 VSYERAPLGLGAW
+603 ASYERAPLGLGAW
-616 GIPEASSAAW
+616 GIPAASSAAW

-663 TLVGIALVS
+663 ALVGIALVS

-684 DSVNNLHFA
+684 DSANNLHFA

-712 CAKGTENEGKIVRAG
+712 CTKGTENEGKIVRAG

-733 IGLIPLLFMAANPWF
+733 VGLIPLLFMAANPWL

-770 YAQNSSREARVLVLN
+770 YAQNSLREARVLVLN

-832 ETIATLVSFPDDSS
+832 ETIATLVSFPDDSA

-955 QIEATNQWGTAFSL
+955 QTEATNQWGTAFSL

-993 TAAVMLCGLLR
+993 TAAVMLGGLLR

>member
-21 MTPQLGWLL
+21 MTPELRSLL
-30 YAQTGQS
+30 DALAAQS
-37 PVVDNLIVCDVRAP
+37 RVVDHLIVCDVRAP

-116 TCLEGQLAA
+116 TCLEEQLAA

-198 GLDRAL
+198 GLDRVL

-378 TLALFLLSLWVYRSD
+378 TLALFLLSLWIYRSD

-555 GVCALVLFSR
+555 GVCTLVLFSR

-592 WPAILAPAEAA
+592 WPALLAPAEAA

-663 TLVGIALVS
+663 ALVGIALVS
-672 GVGALALSYVPV
+672 GVGALALSYAPV
-684 DSVNNLHFA
+684 DSANNLHFA

-712 CAKGTENEGKIVRAG
+712 CVKGTENEGKIVRAG

-733 IGLIPLLFMAANPWF
+733 VGLIPLLFMAANPWL

-770 YAQNSSREARVLVLN
+770 YAQNSSRTARVLVLN

>member
-8 SRGTVTAIVVARG
+8 SRGTVAAIVVARG
-21 MTPQLGWLL
+21 MTPELRSLL
-30 YAQTGQS
+30 DALTAQS
-37 PVVDNLIVCDVRAP
+37 RAIDHLIVCDVRAP

-64 EDLPENALLVSVGR
+64 EDLPENALLISVGR

-93 SALQLITASD
+93 AASQVMTASD
-103 WLWILHDDCLPAD
+103 WLWILHDDCLPAN
-116 TCLEGQLAA
+116 TCLEEQLAA
-125 TEAGASIGAVTPKV
+125 TEAGASIAAVTPKV

-180 AGGSAGLLVASSA
+180 AGGSAGLLVASSV

-214 WRLHR
+214 WRIHR
-219 AGHRVVAAPKAHLT
+219 AGHRIVAAPNAHLT

-267 LLIVQALL
+267 LLIVQALA

-341 SRIRRTHRSAHVIE
+341 SRIRRTHRSAHVID

-372 TTRVVT
+372 APRVVT
-378 TLALFLLSLWVYRSD
+378 SLALFLLSLWIYRSD
-393 LGSVNGGAWLN
+393 LGSINGGAWLN
-404 LPDRFA
+404 LPDRFT

-437 LSVVSAPLALLGIA
+437 LSVLSAPLALFGIT

-467 AWNMDVLSMRL
+467 TWNMDVLSMRL
-478 TSSRSLRVAL
+478 TSSRALRVAL

-497 ALFAMTSGRLASLA
+497 ALFAMASGRLASLA

-529 RHVIVR
+529 RHVIMR

-555 GVCALVLFSR
+555 GICALVLFSR
-565 NLNRATAT
+565 SLNRATAL
-573 LPALLL
+573 LPGLLL
-579 CLPFFVDAIAWRA
+579 CLPFFVDAILWRA
-592 WPAILAPAEAA
+592 WPALLAPAEAA
-603 VSYERAPLGLGAW
+603 APYERAPLGLGAW

-663 TLVGIALVS
+663 ALVGIALVS
-672 GVGALALSYVPV
+672 GVGALALSYAPV
-684 DSVNNLHFA
+684 DSANNLHFA

-712 CAKGTENEGKIVRAG
+712 CVRGTENEGKIVRAG

-733 IGLIPLLFMAANPWF
+733 VGLIPLLFMAANPWL

>member
-8 SRGTVTAIVVARG
+8 SRGTVAAIVVARG
-21 MTPQLGWLL
+21 MSPELRSLL
-30 YAQTGQS
+30 DALAAQS
-37 PVVDNLIVCDVRAP
+37 RAVNHLIVCDVRAP
-51 RTSPLASGQVVVA
+51 RTAPLTSGQVVVA
-64 EDLPENALLVSVGR
+64 EDLPDNALLISVGR
-78 ARNISDALAKATKDH
+78 ARNISDALAKASKDH
-93 SALQLITASD
+93 AVSQVITASD

-116 TCLEGQLAA
+116 TCLEEQLAA

-219 AGHRVVAAPKAHLT
+219 GGHRVVAAPKAHLT

-267 LLIVQALL
+267 LLIVQALV

-333 LLTGRFDA
+333 LLTGRFEA

-372 TTRVVT
+372 TPRVVT
-378 TLALFLLSLWVYRSD
+378 TLALFLLSLWIYRSD

-663 TLVGIALVS
+663 ALVGIALVS
-672 GVGALALSYVPV
+672 GVGALALSYAPV
-684 DSVNNLHFA
+684 DSANNLHFA

-712 CAKGTENEGKIVRAG
+712 CVKGTENEGKIVRAG

-733 IGLIPLLFMAANPWF
+733 VGLIPLLFMAANPWL

>member
-8 SRGTVTAIVVARG
+8 SRGTVAAIVVARG
-21 MTPQLGWLL
+21 MSPELRSLL
-30 YAQTGQS
+30 DALAAQS
-37 PVVDNLIVCDVRAP
+37 RVVDHLIVCDVRAP
-51 RTSPLASGQVVVA
+51 RTSPLTSGQVVVA
-64 EDLPENALLVSVGR
+64 EDLPDNSLLISVGR
-78 ARNISDALAKATKDH
+78 ARNISDALAKASKDH
-93 SALQLITASD
+93 AASQLITASD

-116 TCLEGQLAA
+116 TCLEEQLAA

-255 EFYFATLIANPL
+255 EFYFAALIANPL

-378 TLALFLLSLWVYRSD
+378 TLALFLLSLWIYRSD

-555 GVCALVLFSR
+555 GVCALVLFAR

-579 CLPFFVDAIAWRA
+579 CLPFYVDAIAWRA

-757 ARSTSEQIPLVSR
+757 ARSTGEQVPLVSR

-811 SWVALHDRM
+811 SWVVLHDRM
-820 NNTSDPARVELG
+820 NNTSDPARVEFG
-832 ETIATLVSFPDDSS
+832 ETIATLVSFPDDSA

-905 LASGSVDSQC
+905 FASGSVESQC

-955 QIEATNQWGTAFSL
+955 QTEATNQWGTAFSL

>member
-21 MTPQLGWLL
+21 MSPELRSLL
-30 YAQTGQS
+30 DALAAQS
-37 PVVDNLIVCDVRAP
+37 RVVDHLIVCDVRAP

-116 TCLEGQLAA
+116 TCLEEQLAA

-378 TLALFLLSLWVYRSD
+378 TLALFLLSLWIYRSD

-555 GVCALVLFSR
+555 GVCTLVLFSR

-592 WPAILAPAEAA
+592 WPALLAPAEAA
-603 VSYERAPLGLGAW
+603 ASYERAPFGLGAW
-616 GIPEASSAAW
+616 GIPAASSAAW

-646 RFLLHSRGSSFF
+646 RFLLHSRGFSFF

-663 TLVGIALVS
+663 ALVGIALVS
-672 GVGALALSYVPV
+672 GVGALALSYAPV
-684 DSVNNLHFA
+684 DSANNLHFA

-712 CAKGTENEGKIVRAG
+712 CVKGTENEGKIVRAG

-733 IGLIPLLFMAANPWF
+733 VGLIPLLFMAANPWL

-804 TEHSTVA
+804 TEHSAVA
-811 SWVALHDRM
+811 SWVVLHDRM
-820 NNTSDPARVELG
+820 NNTSDPARVEFG
-832 ETIATLVSFPDDSS
+832 ETIATLVSFPDDSA

-857 IIVHSQGPAA
+857 IIVRSRGPAA

-955 QIEATNQWGTAFSL
+955 QTEATNQWGTAFSL

-993 TAAVMLCGLLR
+993 TAAVMLGGLLR

>member
-8 SRGTVTAIVVARG
+8 SRGTVAAIVVARG
-21 MTPQLGWLL
+21 MSPELRSLL
-30 YAQTGQS
+30 DALAAQS
-37 PVVDNLIVCDVRAP
+37 RAVNHLIVCDVRAP
-51 RTSPLASGQVVVA
+51 RTAPLTSGQVVVA
-64 EDLPENALLVSVGR
+64 EDLPNNALLISVGR
-78 ARNISDALAKATKDH
+78 ARNISDALAKAAKDH
-93 SALQLITASD
+93 AASQVITASD
-103 WLWILHDDCLPAD
+103 WLWILHDDCLPAPS
-116 TCLEGQLAA
+116 CLEEQLAA
-125 TEAGASIGAVTPKV
+125 TEAGASIAAVTPKA
-139 FRADGTL
+139 FHADGTL

-160 PLVLDG
+160 PFVLDG

-180 AGGSAGLLVASSA
+180 AGGSAGLLVDSSV

-198 GLDRAL
+198 GFDRAL

-267 LLIVQALL
+267 LLIVQALV

-355 EQASWKDSLLE
+355 EQASWKESLLE

-372 TTRVVT
+372 TPRVVT
-378 TLALFLLSLWVYRSD
+378 TLALFLLSVWIYRSD
-393 LGSVNGGAWLN
+393 LGSINGGAWLN

-478 TSSRSLRVAL
+478 TSSRPLRVAL

-592 WPAILAPAEAA
+592 WPALLAPAEAA
-603 VSYERAPLGLGAW
+603 ASYERAPFGLGAW
-616 GIPEASSAAW
+616 GIPAASSAAW

-663 TLVGIALVS
+663 ALMGIALVS
-672 GVGALALSYVPV
+672 GIGALALSYVPV
-684 DSVNNLHFA
+684 DSANSPLFA

-733 IGLIPLLFMAANPWF
+733 VGLIPLLFMAANPWL

-757 ARSTSEQIPLVSR
+757 ARSTSEQVPLVSR

-832 ETIATLVSFPDDSS
+832 ETIATLVSFPDDSA

-905 LASGSVDSQC
+905 LASESADSQC

-940 QNSHWVATLNGQHLD
+940 QNSHWVATLNGQRLE
-955 QIEATNQWGTAFSL
+955 QAEATNQWGTAFSV
-969 PSEGELVLNYRSN
+969 PSEGELVLNFRSN

-988 TGCAL
+988 AACAL
-993 TAAVMLCGLLR
+993 AAAVMLCGLLR

>member
-1 MARGIPF
+1 MARSIPF
-8 SRGTVTAIVVARG
+8 SRGTVAAIVVARG
-21 MTPQLGWLL
+21 MSPELRSLL
-30 YAQTGQS
+30 DALATQS
-37 PVVDNLIVCDVRAP
+37 RVVDHLIVCDVRAP

-64 EDLPENALLVSVGR
+64 EDLPENALLISVGR

-93 SALQLITASD
+93 AASQVMTASD
-103 WLWILHDDCLPAD
+103 WLWILHDDCLPAN
-116 TCLEGQLAA
+116 TCLEEQLAA
-125 TEAGASIGAVTPKV
+125 TEAGASIAAVTPKV

-180 AGGSAGLLVASSA
+180 AGGSAGLLVASSV

-198 GLDRAL
+198 GFDRAL

-214 WRLHR
+214 WRIHR
-219 AGHRVVAAPKAHLT
+219 AGHRVVAAPNAHLT

-267 LLIVQALL
+267 LLIVQALV

-372 TTRVVT
+372 APRFVT
-378 TLALFLLSLWVYRSD
+378 TLALFFLSLWVYRSD

-451 PTVLLYVF
+451 PTALLYVF

-592 WPAILAPAEAA
+592 WPALLAPAEAA
-603 VSYERAPLGLGAW
+603 ASYERAPFGLGAW
-616 GIPEASSAAW
+616 GIPVASSAAW
-626 LGICVLLL
+626 LGIGVLLL

-663 TLVGIALVS
+663 ALVGIALVS

-707 CASLL
+707 SASLL

-733 IGLIPLLFMAANPWF
+733 VGLIPLLFMAANPWF

-796 WRGAGSQW
+796 WRGAGPQW

-811 SWVALHDRM
+811 SWVVLHDRM
-820 NNTSDPARVELG
+820 NNISDPARSELG
-832 ETIATLVSFPDDSS
+832 ETIATLVSFPDDSAS
-846 SKRLA
+846 QRLA

-857 IIVHSQGPAA
+857 IIVRSGGPAA
-867 SSITQTLDRAPGIEK
+867 PSITQTLDRAPGIEK

-905 LASGSVDSQC
+905 LASESADSQC
-915 EELASGV
+915 EELASGA

-940 QNSHWVATLNGQHLD
+940 QNSHWVATLNGQRLN
-955 QIEATNQWGTAFSL
+955 QTEATNQWGTAFSL

-982 WVLAWK
+982 WILAWK
-988 TGCAL
+988 AACAL
-993 TAAVMLCGLLR
+993 AAAVMLCGLLR
-1004 GRKDVVD
+1004 GRKDVVY

>member
-8 SRGTVTAIVVARG
+8 SRGTVAAIVVARG
-21 MTPQLGWLL
+21 MTPELRSLL
-30 YAQTGQS
+30 DALTAQS
-37 PVVDNLIVCDVRAP
+37 RAIDHLIVCDVRAP

-64 EDLPENALLVSVGR
+64 EDLPENALLISVGR

-93 SALQLITASD
+93 AASQVMTASD
-103 WLWILHDDCLPAD
+103 WLWILHDDCLPAN
-116 TCLEGQLAA
+116 TCLEEQLAA
-125 TEAGASIGAVTPKV
+125 TEAGASIAAVTPKV

-146 AEVGIHATASGRRV
+146 AEVGIRATASGRRV

-180 AGGSAGLLVASSA
+180 AGGSAGLLVASSV

-198 GLDRAL
+198 GFDRAL

-214 WRLHR
+214 WRIHR

-267 LLIVQALL
+267 LLIVQALA

-302 WLGLFAHIP
+302 WMGLFAHIP

-355 EQASWKDSLLE
+355 EQASWKDSFLE

-372 TTRVVT
+372 TPRVVT
-378 TLALFLLSLWVYRSD
+378 SFALFLLSLWIYRSD
-393 LGSVNGGAWLN
+393 LGAINRGAWLN
-404 LPDRFA
+404 LPDRFT

-437 LSVVSAPLALLGIA
+437 LSVLSAPLALFGIA

-529 RHVIVR
+529 RHVILR
-535 RRWTCAAIVGLII
+535 RGWTCAAIVGLII

-565 NLNRATAT
+565 SLSRATAA
-573 LPALLL
+573 LPGLLL
-579 CLPFFVDAIAWRA
+579 CLPFFVDAILWRA
-592 WPAILAPAEAA
+592 WPALLAPAEATA
-603 VSYERAPLGLGAW
+603 SYERASFGLGAW
-616 GIPEASSAAW
+616 GIPAASSAAW
-626 LGICVLLL
+626 LGVCALLL
-634 LCLWLVT
+634 LSLWLAT

-646 RFLLHSRGSSFF
+646 CFLLHSRGSSFF
-658 PASLP
+658 PVSLP
-663 TLVGIALVS
+663 ALVGIALVS
-672 GVGALALSYVPV
+672 GIGALALSYIPV
-684 DSVNNLHFA
+684 DSSNSPLFA

-707 CASLL
+707 CALLL
-712 CAKGTENEGKIVRAG
+712 CVKDNEKEGKITRTG

-733 IGLIPLLFMAANPWF
+733 VGLIPLLSMAASPWL

-757 ARSTSEQIPLVSR
+757 ARSTGEQVPLVSR

-785 VGADGDLDARI
+785 VGADGDLDARL
-796 WRGAGSQW
+796 WSGAGPQW
-804 TEHSTVA
+804 SEHSSVA
-811 SWVALHDRM
+811 SWAALRDRM
-820 NNTSDPARVELG
+820 NNISDPARSELG
-832 ETIATLVSFPDDSS
+832 ETIATLVSFPDDSAS
-846 SKRLA
+846 QRLA

-857 IIVHSQGPAA
+857 IIVHSGGPAA
-867 SSITQTLDRAPGIEK
+867 PSITQTLDRAPGIEK

-905 LASGSVDSQC
+905 FASESADSQC
-915 EELASGV
+915 EELASGA
-922 IGARTH
+922 IGARTR

-940 QNSHWVATLNGQHLD
+940 QNSHWVATLNGQRLN
-955 QIEATNQWGTAFSL
+955 QTEATNQWGTAFSL

-982 WVLAWK
+982 WILAWK
-988 TGCAL
+988 AVCAL
-993 TAAVMLCGLLR
+993 AAAVMLCGLLR

>member
-8 SRGTVTAIVVARG
+8 SRGTVAAIVVARG
-21 MTPQLGWLL
+21 MSPELRSLL
-30 YAQTGQS
+30 DALAAQS
-37 PVVDNLIVCDVRAP
+37 RVVDHLIVCDVRAP
-51 RTSPLASGQVVVA
+51 RTSPLTSGQVVVA
-64 EDLPENALLVSVGR
+64 EDLPDNALLISVGR
-78 ARNISDALAKATKDH
+78 ARNISDALAKASKDH
-93 SALQLITASD
+93 AASQLITASD

-116 TCLEGQLAA
+116 TCLEEQLAA

-275 SLLWIPLSCLAL
+275 SLVWIPLSCLAL

-372 TTRVVT
+372 APRVVT
-378 TLALFLLSLWVYRSD
+378 TLALFLLSLWIYRFD

-431 DPLVQL
+431 DPFVQL

-641 LLSVG
+641 LLSLG

-663 TLVGIALVS
+663 ALVGIALVS
-672 GVGALALSYVPV
+672 GVGALALSYAPV
-684 DSVNNLHFA
+684 DSANNLHFA

-712 CAKGTENEGKIVRAG
+712 CVKGTENEGKIVRAG

-733 IGLIPLLFMAANPWF
+733 VGLIPLLFMAANPWL

>member
-1 MARGIPF
+1 MARSIPF
-8 SRGTVTAIVVARG
+8 SRGTVAAIVVARG
-21 MTPQLGWLL
+21 MSPELRSLL
-30 YAQTGQS
+30 DALATQS
-37 PVVDNLIVCDVRAP
+37 RVVDHLIVCDVRAP

-64 EDLPENALLVSVGR
+64 EDLPENALLISVGR

-93 SALQLITASD
+93 AASQVMTASD
-103 WLWILHDDCLPAD
+103 WLWILHDDCLPAN
-116 TCLEGQLAA
+116 TCLEEQLAA
-125 TEAGASIGAVTPKV
+125 TEAGASIAAVTPKV

-180 AGGSAGLLVASSA
+180 AGGSAGLLVASSV

-198 GLDRAL
+198 GFDRAL

-214 WRLHR
+214 WRIHR
-219 AGHRVVAAPKAHLT
+219 AGHRVVAAPNAHLT

-267 LLIVQALL
+267 LLIVQALV

-372 TTRVVT
+372 APRFVT
-378 TLALFLLSLWVYRSD
+378 TLALFFLSLWVYRSD

-451 PTVLLYVF
+451 PTALLYVF

-592 WPAILAPAEAA
+592 WPALLAPAEAA
-603 VSYERAPLGLGAW
+603 ASYERAPFGLGAW
-616 GIPEASSAAW
+616 GIPVASSAAW
-626 LGICVLLL
+626 LGIGVLLL

-663 TLVGIALVS
+663 ALVGIALVS

-707 CASLL
+707 SASLL

-733 IGLIPLLFMAANPWF
+733 VGLIPLLFMAANPWF

-796 WRGAGSQW
+796 WRGAGPQW

-811 SWVALHDRM
+811 SWVVLHDRM
-820 NNTSDPARVELG
+820 NNISDPARSELG
-832 ETIATLVSFPDDSS
+832 ETIATLVSFPDDSAS
-846 SKRLA
+846 QRLA

-857 IIVHSQGPAA
+857 IIVRSGGPAA
-867 SSITQTLDRAPGIEK
+867 PSITQTLDRAPGIEK

-905 LASGSVDSQC
+905 LASESADSQC
-915 EELASGV
+915 EELASGA
-922 IGARTH
+922 IGARTR

-940 QNSHWVATLNGQHLD
+940 QNSHWVATLNGQRLN
-955 QIEATNQWGTAFSL
+955 QTEATNQWGTAFSL

-982 WVLAWK
+982 WILAWK
-988 TGCAL
+988 AACAL